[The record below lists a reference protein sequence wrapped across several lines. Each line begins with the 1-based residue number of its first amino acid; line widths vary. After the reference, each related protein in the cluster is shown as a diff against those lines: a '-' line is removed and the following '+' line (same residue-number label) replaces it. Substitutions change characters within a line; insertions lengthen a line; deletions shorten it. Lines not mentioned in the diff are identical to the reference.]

1 MVLVLGILGLVCCGL
16 LAPVA
21 WVMGKG
27 VVGEIDA
34 APQRYSGRGQ
44 ANAGR
49 ICGIIGTVLM
59 ILGFA
64 FFLLMLALGGM
75 ATISLDS
82 AMSTV
87 E

>member
-21 WVMGKG
+21 WVMGKN

-34 APQRYSGRGQ
+34 NPHRYGGRGQ

-49 ICGIIGTVLM
+49 ICGIIGTILLVLG
-59 ILGFA
+59 LA
-64 FFLLMLALGGM
+64 FFVLMLAIGS
-75 ATISLDS
+75 ATFTFDS
-82 AMSTV
+82 EMSG
-87 E
+87 